1 MSVRIERA
9 TRTVAYMSLAGVE
22 AVEAPVEAGAV
33 AEEGEEEAL
42 ESLKKRTRRGTRAA
56 AGLKKPAPATKAAEE
71 PAAEAEPESEAEEAV
86 ATAASGAETPPKKKT
101 RRGTRGGRGRKKPAA
116 VVSEATPPE
125 GVPAE
130 AAAEVSEPKATG
142 SIVTE
147 SVDGEP
153 VKKKKTR
160 RGTRGG
166 RGRKP
171 AAATNGSAAE
181 ADVAEAVS
189 EKPVVPIEADGDPS
203 ENGAGEAAEERRGGA
218 RAAGE
223 AARSR
228 RRPPWP
234 PQIPRPS
241 RLPSKRRRE
250 LEWPLE
256 RAPCLVHA

>member
-1 MSVRIERA
+1 M
-9 TRTVAYMSLAGVE
+9 
-22 AVEAPVEAGAV
+22 
-33 AEEGEEEAL
+33 
-42 ESLKKRTRRGTRAA
+42 
-56 AGLKKPAPATKAAEE
+56 
-71 PAAEAEPESEAEEAV
+71 
-86 ATAASGAETPPKKKT
+86 
-101 RRGTRGGRGRKKPAA
+101 
-116 VVSEATPPE
+116 VSEATPPE

-142 SIVTE
+142 GIVTE

-203 ENGAGEAAEERRGGA
+203 ENGAGEPPKKDAAGHARR
-218 RAAGE
+218 GE
-223 AARSR
+223 AAR

-234 PQIPRPS
+234 PQIPEAEPVTVEGDES
-241 RLPSKRRRE
+241 
-250 LEWPLE
+250 
-256 RAPCLVHA
+256 